1 MNNEIVSANQLMS
14 KYLNIDFQRADRITS
29 TWKKVVSRVHSN
41 KYESEDSERRIPIGE
56 RLAGNTRVVDLKNG
70 VLLVEADHSGWIQ
83 YLRFYQNYIL
93 KGLKMELPD
102 LKITSLA
109 YRLAGSDAKL
119 SDSYDN
125 QVKKSKEELEE
136 KIDRQE
142 LELKKFYE
150 SKNDKKNKAEN
161 QVESEKKGGL
171 PADLL
176 AKFENIKN
184 DMLTNSKN

>member
-150 SKNDKKNKAEN
+150 SKNNKKNKAEN
-161 QVESEKKGGL
+161 QAEFEKKGGL

>member
-150 SKNDKKNKAEN
+150 NKNDKKNKAEN
-161 QVESEKKGGL
+161 QAESEKKGGL

>member
-161 QVESEKKGGL
+161 QAESEKKGGL

>member
-150 SKNDKKNKAEN
+150 NKNDKKNKAEN